1 MLYFRRKSRPNFS
14 EETKKK
20 LTKPL
25 KIQNNRAY
33 IHSERDKS
41 KSIAKSTNV
50 VLGGCIKVKTR
61 SKFR

>member
-1 MLYFRRKSRPNFS
+1 MNLEKFTKKCYIFEEKSMSNSS

-33 IHSERDKS
+33 IHSESEANQQALQNRQM
-41 KSIAKSTNV
+41 
-50 VLGGCIKVKTR
+50 L
-61 SKFR
+61 F